1 MKRSDL
7 TNAERRAIEK
17 GKGETV
23 GGFLDAFMG
32 AMWDEGVRNL
42 TELDKDK
49 FGSVL
54 ERLNKEEKLQLLLED
69 FLLEYAKFMRD
80 YFEPPLPENNQ

>member
-32 AMWDEGVRNL
+32 AMWDENIRNL
-42 TELDKDK
+42 SELDKEK
-49 FGSVL
+49 FKAVVD
-54 ERLNKEEKLQLLLED
+54 RLNKEDKLQVLLEN